1 MAMRAGDGP
10 RQPDLSALDRMAGM
24 KAPSLSVTKGKDGDL
39 EASARGT
46 MAFRSGVSRVFG
58 RGKSEGDVA
67 ANKATLDALL
77 DHIEAKAGKVVRDRV
92 LGGEIRLKGDDQ
104 VLTVKQRL
112 ERGTYVS
119 SELVAQLKALAEKEM
134 GKQTSVQT
142 GNRNATREFM
152 GGEGGA
158 RELVAKLAKE
168 DDRHPRAW
176 AEIDRRIG
184 GGGPLAQELNAH
196 LQAYA
201 EDATSRGRGINDSD
215 VQSVARDFLQGKLG
229 GVVKDTNR
237 RFAEAALADGK
248 SMAGTIRE
256 GWLVQTGKVE
266 RLRDVRGLADQIE
279 KGGMVGQPGPDQRSV
294 DHLLTRARTDV
305 TAKLEASDSQHE
317 VPSELDS
324 NDIVHMM
331 SNPDYEPLL
340 GEIHRQ
346 REGAARRVGADAA
359 TFPDLAALG
368 SKESSQAKLAAKDG
382 QRESGVRD
390 GDRAFIRAQDMVR
403 NLLPPPQLLGVG
415 VTSAL
420 DTALPAPDRF
430 AELQRKLD
438 ELTTQHGGLEGRT
451 PWELKEAVS
460 LAREVA
466 RALPALERLAETL
479 RTPPLSNSTA
489 TPPLSEVGAAL
500 GGAAKQIQATLAKLP
515 LD

>member
-10 RQPDLSALDRMAGM
+10 RQPDFSALDRMAGM
-24 KAPSLSVTKGKDGDL
+24 KASSLTVTKGKDGDL
-39 EASARGT
+39 EASASGT
-46 MAFRSGVSRVFG
+46 MAFRSGVNRVFS
-58 RGKSEGDVA
+58 RGKSEGDAA
-67 ANKATLDALL
+67 ANKATLNALL
-77 DHIEAKAGKVVRDRV
+77 DHIEAQAGKVVRDKV
-92 LGGEIRLKGDDQ
+92 LGGTIRLKGDDQ

-119 SELVAQLKALAEKEM
+119 SELVAQLKALAVEGA
-134 GKQTSVQT
+134 GKQAGVQT
-142 GNRNATREFM
+142 GNQSATRAFV

-176 AEIDRRIG
+176 AEIGQQISG
-184 GGGPLAQELNAH
+184 GGSLAQELNAH

-201 EDATSRGRGINDSD
+201 EDATSRGRQVSEGDLH
-215 VQSVARDFLQGKLG
+215 SVAGDFLKDKLG
-229 GVVKDTNR
+229 GVVKETNQ
-237 RFAEAALADGK
+237 RFAAAALADGK

-279 KGGMVGQPGPDQRSV
+279 KGGMVGRPGPDQRSV

-305 TAKLEASDSQHE
+305 AAKLEASDSQHA

-324 NDIVHMM
+324 NAIVHMM
-331 SNPDYEPLL
+331 SSPDYEPLL
-340 GEIHRQ
+340 GGIHQQ
-346 REGAARRVGADAA
+346 REGTARRVGADAA

-368 SKESSQAKLAAKDG
+368 IKESSQAKLAAKDG

-415 VTSAL
+415 VTNAL
-420 DTALPAPDRF
+420 DAALPALDRF

-438 ELTTQHGGLEGRT
+438 ELTTQHGGLEGRA
-451 PWELKEAVS
+451 PWEMREALS
-460 LAREVA
+460 LAREIA

-479 RTPPLSNSTA
+479 QTPPLSDSNT